1 MVPEPLANAA
11 THLIKSLF
19 TLLGFQVSD
28 KPSKNPPFAAV
39 FQALG
44 VAFNLTRAV
53 SGVFEVANTEAR
65 IHLLASS
72 LQELLTSHSISPKEA
87 RRLRGR
93 MQFAHGQLSGRY
105 HARCLSSLHELS
117 ALAPGSRAP
126 PSLVRILQRC
136 LQSRVNSMPRAV
148 SSKDRLVWHLFTDGA
163 LEASKPS
170 IGGVL
175 VDFFGSHCILHL
187 EILPILVALHLWP
200 DLLSGTAIFFHVD
213 NEAALHSL
221 IRMSC
226 DNHAADQLVQHF
238 LRLEQRMTFDT
249 WIHRVPTEVNV
260 ADAPSRG
267 NETQL
272 LSFQSQKSHV
282 TPSIWNSLWSELQL

>member
-1 MVPEPLANAA
+1 MDFFGHPRFHFSFEPPA
-11 THLIKSLF
+11 LF
-19 TLLGFQVSD
+19 T
-28 KPSKNPPFAAV
+28 
-39 FQALG
+39 
-44 VAFNLTRAV
+44 T
-53 SGVFEVANTEAR
+53 
-65 IHLLASS
+65 
-72 LQELLTSHSISPKEA
+72 
-87 RRLRGR
+87 
-93 MQFAHGQLSGRY
+93 
-105 HARCLSSLHELS
+105 
-117 ALAPGSRAP
+117 
-126 PSLVRILQRC
+126 
-136 LQSRVNSMPRAV
+136 
-148 SSKDRLVWHLFTDGA
+148 
-163 LEASKPS
+163 
-170 IGGVL
+170 
-175 VDFFGSHCILHL
+175 FGSHCILHL